1 MHYPEQ
7 IRLQFPLLVRNP
19 ELAWLDNAATTQKPA
34 QVIDAI
40 RMLYESDNAN
50 INRGLYD
57 IAVRATARYES
68 VRKVVAEFIGA
79 GERNIVYTSGT
90 TGGVNMVA
98 RCYLQP
104 KLKAGSEVLISAMEH
119 HANLIPWQIACKNSG
134 ASLRVIPIDEDG
146 VLNMGEF
153 RNMLSANTAMVAVTH
168 VSNTLGTVNPVEEII
183 ELAHSVGAR
192 VLVDAAQSIAHYPI
206 DVSEMNA
213 DFLAFSAH
221 KMFGPTGIGVLY
233 GKEEVL
239 SEMEPPNYGGDMI
252 RTVSYQDCTLADIP
266 RRLEAGTPH
275 VAGVFGLGE
284 AIRFIQHLDRTAV
297 RESLHDLTT
306 YATEQLL
313 GVNGVTLI
321 GRAPSKSSILS
332 FTAPGVHPHD
342 MATVLGTRQIAVRAG
357 HHCTQPLMNHFGIS
371 GTTRASISIYNTRDE
386 IDRLVS
392 GVRDAINFFS

>member
-1 MHYPEQ
+1 MADC
-7 IRLQFPLLVRNP
+7 LQ
-19 ELAWLDNAATTQKPA
+19 
-34 QVIDAI
+34 
-40 RMLYESDNAN
+40 
-50 INRGLYD
+50 
-57 IAVRATARYES
+57 
-68 VRKVVAEFIGA
+68 EF
-79 GERNIVYTSGT
+79 
-90 TGGVNMVA
+90 
-98 RCYLQP
+98 
-104 KLKAGSEVLISAMEH
+104 
-119 HANLIPWQIACKNSG
+119 G

-284 AIRFIQHLDRTAV
+284 AIGFIQHLDRTAV